1 MGGVFGRLGG
11 AAKRVVAGDVG
22 AAWEQGGF

>member
-1 MGGVFGRLGG
+1 MGGAFGRLGG
-11 AAKRVVAGDVG
+11 AAKPVGVGDVG